1 MTEIDT
7 TTSGHGSAP
16 AGGDTEIDLYADVV
30 ENELV
35 TVRLNDRDFAVLQ
48 SLLFWFE

>member
-7 TTSGHGSAP
+7 TTSGNSNAP

-30 ENELV
+30 ENELA
-35 TVRLNDRDFAVLQ
+35 TVRLNDLVVSVLQ
-48 SLLFWFE
+48 SVLFWFE